1 MRGLKVALAS
11 FVILVACAAT
21 VSALTAE
28 EAVNM
33 AVEAEEKLTDLLAA
47 TETMK
52 ETIVPTESVQT
63 IDGIEYTVAEYLDP
77 TTGKVLRMIYDMEG
91 SLVKSEFSDPESGI
105 TLSTEYDESGATT
118 SHNVMTTSEDGSVWT
133 ATTIQFNE
141 DGSKTYVMIDYNE
154 PSDNKVTAEVKAG
167 GDIQNPD
174 DITEMTIETETVV
187 PRPPAESTCPNTG
200 QSEILV

>member
-11 FVILVACAAT
+11 FAILVACAAT

-33 AVEAEEKLTDLLAA
+33 AVEAEEKLPDLLAA

-91 SLVKSEFSDPESGI
+91 SLVKSEFSDLESGI

-118 SHNVMTTSEDGSVWT
+118 SHNVMITSEDGTVWT

-154 PSDNKVTAEVKAG
+154 PSGNKITAEVKAG
-167 GDIQNPD
+167 GDIRNPD
-174 DITEMTIETETVV
+174 DITEMTIETQPGM
-187 PRPPAESTCPNTG
+187 PRPPDEHTCPNTG
-200 QSEILV
+200 QSEIVF